1 MYPFL
6 GCNTDAWPDVDN
18 GVICG
23 YCYALININ
32 NYGTC
37 RTYCE
42 SLGLACLNAYEDV
55 LIGDGCKIKDYYN
68 CDTDF
73 YWTSDALCECT
84 VDTATTGITN
94 LRMKPRFIQIMII
107 TNATL
112 RLPIVLLLLFQ
123 VKGRIPKG

>member
-18 GVICG
+18 GCICG

-55 LIGDGCKIKDYYN
+55 LIGDCCKIKSNSDYD

-84 VDTATTGITN
+84 ADTGSTGITN
-94 LRMKPRFIQIMII
+94 LRMKPRFPQII

-112 RLPIVLLLLFQ
+112 
-123 VKGRIPKG
+123 

>member
-18 GVICG
+18 GCICG

-42 SLGLACLNAYEDV
+42 SLGLACLHAYEDV
-55 LIGDGCKIKDYYN
+55 LVGDCCSIKSNSDYD

-84 VDTATTGITN
+84 VDTGSTGITN
-94 LRMKPRFIQIMII
+94 LRMKPRFIQII

-112 RLPIVLLLLFQ
+112 RLPNV
-123 VKGRIPKG
+123 

>member
-6 GCNTDAWPDVDN
+6 GCHTESWPDVDN
-18 GVICG
+18 GYICG

-42 SLGLACLNAYEDV
+42 SIGLACLNAYEDV
-55 LIGDGCKIKDYYN
+55 LVGDGCKIKDYYN

-84 VDTATTGITN
+84 VDTGSTGITN
-94 LRMKPRFIQIMII
+94 LRMKPRFPQNI

-112 RLPIVLLLLFQ
+112 RLSIV
-123 VKGRIPKG
+123 